1 MPLPEAARRHYRQRQ
16 VLARKVQQ
24 QATAVWG
31 EVNAG
36 DLARSWARL
45 LPDVVS
51 IVTPGQ
57 VAAASTADAYVESL
71 AKSTAAG
78 EVQAA
83 AFAGLASD
91 GRPLASLLYQPVF
104 MTLRQIGAGRS
115 LADSL
120 EAGRSHLGL
129 ITGTQVQDAG
139 RAADGVGIAV
149 RDNVGYV
156 RMLSTP
162 SCARCAIL
170 AGRFYKWNSGFSRHP
185 RCDCQHIPSRENVA
199 GDLTTDTRSYFRSLG
214 ASEQERIFT
223 KDGAQAIRDG
233 ADINKVV
240 NARRGMTPA
249 GTTVEGRASR
259 SSRQG
264 RGPRLMPER
273 IYAEAGGDR
282 ERAVELLKEHGFVA

>member
-16 VLARKVQQ
+16 VLARKVQE
-24 QATAVWG
+24 QAAAVWRD
-31 EVNAG
+31 VHPG
-36 DLARSWARL
+36 DLARSWTRL
-45 LPDVVS
+45 LPEVVS

-78 EVQAA
+78 EIQAS

-91 GRPLASLLYQPVF
+91 GRPLATLLYQPVF
-104 MTLRQIGAGRS
+104 MTLRQIAAGRS

-129 ITGTQVQDAG
+129 IAGTQVQDAG

-170 AGRFYKWNSGFSRHP
+170 AGRFYRWNSGFARHP

-199 GDLTTDTRSYFRSLG
+199 GDLTTDTRSYFRSLSG
-214 ASEQERIFT
+214 AEQERIFT
-223 KDGAQAIRDG
+223 TDGARAIRDG
-233 ADINKVV
+233 ADINQVV

-249 GTTVEGRASR
+249 GTTFEGS
-259 SSRQG
+259 G
-264 RGPRLMPER
+264 RKHVRLMPER

-282 ERAVELLKEHGFVA
+282 ERAIELLKEHGFVA